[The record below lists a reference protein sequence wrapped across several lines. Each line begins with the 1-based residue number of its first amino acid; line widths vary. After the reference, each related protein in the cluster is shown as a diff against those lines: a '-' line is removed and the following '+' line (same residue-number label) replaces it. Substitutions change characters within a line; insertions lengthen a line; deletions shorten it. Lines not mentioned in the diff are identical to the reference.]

1 MKKMSRKEEAFWKD
15 LALRMTKYL
24 GYVLKRESKRL
35 RPCCSAVVRRCV
47 VLNKSRYSFPYIV
60 AQGPDM
66 KSIVY
71 QLCYNVSWLSG
82 ANKQKNIFRKLAI
95 DTSTDGNM
103 KEQHAIEAELAGFSD
118 LVDTIKKGKL
128 K

>member
-15 LALRMTKYL
+15 LAFRMIKYL

-35 RPCCSAVVRRCV
+35 RPCCSAVVQRCV
-47 VLNKSRYSFPYIV
+47 VLNKTRYSFPYIV

-71 QLCYNVSWLSG
+71 QLCYDVLWLLGS
-82 ANKQKNIFRKLAI
+82 NKQKNIFHELALDTI
-95 DTSTDGNM
+95 DNGSM
-103 KEQHAIEAELAGFSD
+103 KEQHVIEAELAGFSD
-118 LVDTIKKGKL
+118 LADAIKKGKL